1 MMRILLT
8 NDDGIRAKGLSAL
21 YEAIKEIAEVI
32 VVAPETEQSAVGH
45 AITLSDPL
53 RVKELKNNDGPF
65 GYAVNGTPADCV
77 KIAIKAIMEMPPNLI
92 ISGINLGPNMG
103 TDVIYS
109 GTISAATEGT
119 ILGITSFAIS
129 LDTFKDPDFSYA
141 ASFAKKLALVVME
154 KGLPCGTSLN
164 VNIPAVPE
172 DKIRGVGITRQGKSR
187 FVEDFDKRVD
197 PRNHVYYWQTGKVIT
212 EDVDVGADRVAVNNN
227 MVSITPI
234 QCDLTDYKSL
244 EELKREMKGL

>member
-1 MMRILLT
+1 MRILLT
-8 NDDGIRAKGLSAL
+8 NDDGIRAKGISAL
-21 YEAIKEIAEVI
+21 CEAIKEIAEVV

-45 AITLSDPL
+45 AITLFDPL
-53 RVKELKNNDGPF
+53 RVQEVKNNGKPF

-77 KIAIKAIMEMPPNLI
+77 KIAVKAIMEKPPHLI
-92 ISGINLGPNMG
+92 ISGINLGANMG

-129 LDTFKDPDFSYA
+129 LDTFSNPDFSYA
-141 ASFAKKLALVVME
+141 ATFAKRLALLVIE
-154 KGLPCGTSLN
+154 KGLPHGTSLN
-164 VNIPAVPE
+164 VNVPAVPE
-172 DKIRGVGITRQGKSR
+172 DRIKGVVITRQGKSR
-187 FVEDFDKRVD
+187 FVEGFDRRVD
-197 PRNHVYYWQTGKVIT
+197 PRDHVYYWQTGKVMI
-212 EDVDVGADRVAVNNN
+212 EDVDEDADRVAVNNN

-234 QCDLTDYKSL
+234 HYDLTDHKSL